1 MLGKRRL
8 SAGQLES
15 PAKRRATSVPCTP
28 QKPRPQRASYV
39 PRPSL
44 DFSGLPETPLDSPG
58 NPLGRHHV
66 VKLSRRLP
74 DPSSFGKHVVLRMQL
89 VVHSAKRVHPVYR
102 IVQLP
107 LNYTFT
113 HLRALIAYLFGG
125 PHDGDDHS
133 GGRHVFE
140 VKRDVVMHSKK
151 RPGEIFSAVT
161 TVKLSGSKHPFTHQD
176 EEKVFDDDED
186 ELQEDD
192 TRWEGEEDF
201 TIAQVFP
208 MGLNSSDAV
217 KDSLTRAIVWKSNT
231 NPAVQ
236 LHLTINTEAVKTRR
250 GKGNAP
256 FVFRSHG
263 QTSLLARNDLGDY
276 DDVEEDAGG
285 DTETDEEG
293 DETDPMIARWNREGA
308 FEKFFRRRAIRTL
321 GELEVDEPKTPGL
334 TYSSS
339 PTQASSSPV
348 LPTPANATNVYPFPS
363 VYASG
368 PSSSYMHGNEL
379 PFSTFPKFTPLPSAH
394 LRKRVDSTEKFIALE
409 KRKPWM
415 TKYDEVDSDR
425 GSSAE
430 PEETRLG
437 PARKRKVAVSVKAGG
452 ERVRASALLKAEA
465 SRSRSSALLKASAP
479 ISMKAVS
486 SKPASSKP
494 GPSHEADDEELDD
507 DFLTE
512 MLRQS
517 QEEDEDAARAEED
530 AGHDE
535 EGAAH
540 DEEGVAH
547 DHEENPF
554 LVDEDERAEQ
564 EEDERAGDEED
575 GLAGDNDDELAGD
588 NDDELAGDD
597 ELVYERPSDDLL
609 DEDLFIDLTRED
621 EVYEREVS
629 VEP

>member
-8 SAGQLES
+8 SAGQLEL

-28 QKPRPQRASYV
+28 QKPRPQRTSYV

-44 DFSGLPETPLDSPG
+44 DFSGLPENPLDSPG

-102 IVQLP
+102 VVQLP

-125 PHDGDDHS
+125 PSDGDDHS
-133 GGRHVFE
+133 SGRHVFE

-186 ELQEDD
+186 KLQEDD

-217 KDSLTRAIVWKSNT
+217 KDSLTRAIVWKSNA

-236 LHLTINTEAVKTRR
+236 LHLTINTESVKTRR

-256 FVFRSHG
+256 FVFKSHG
-263 QTSLLARNDLGDY
+263 QTSLLTRDSDDY

-363 VYASG
+363 AYGSGPSVHASG
-368 PSSSYMHGNEL
+368 PSSYMHGNEL

-437 PARKRKVAVSVKAGG
+437 PARKRKVAISHSHSRKVSMAVKAAA
-452 ERVRASALLKAEA
+452 ERARASALLKAGA
-465 SRSRSSALLKASAP
+465 ST
-479 ISMKAVS
+479 SMKTGTSRPQVVTW
-486 SKPASSKP
+486 KPQA
-494 GPSHEADDEELDD
+494 GPSHAADDEELDD

-517 QEEDEDAARAEED
+517 QEEDEAAARAEEEAAF
-530 AGHDE
+530 AGGDE
-535 EGAAH
+535 
-540 DEEGVAH
+540 DENPFVAH
-547 DHEENPF
+547 EEEENPF
-554 LVDEDERAEQ
+554 APADHDEEDQLEGDNEQ
-564 EEDERAGDEED
+564 EEDE
-575 GLAGDNDDELAGD
+575 LAYDDD
-588 NDDELAGDD
+588 
-597 ELVYERPSDDLL
+597 LVYERPSDDLL

-621 EVYEREVS
+621 EVYERAVS

>member
-8 SAGQLES
+8 FAGQLES

-44 DFSGLPETPLDSPG
+44 DFSGLPENPLDSPG

-125 PHDGDDHS
+125 PYDGDDHS
-133 GGRHVFE
+133 SGRHVFE

-161 TVKLSGSKHPFTHQD
+161 TVKLSGSKHPFTHED

-217 KDSLTRAIVWKSNT
+217 KDSLTRAIVWKSNN
-231 NPAVQ
+231 NPAIQ
-236 LHLTINTEAVKTRR
+236 LHLTINTESVKTRR

-256 FVFRSHG
+256 FVFRAHG
-263 QTSLLARNDLGDY
+263 QTSLLARDPDHDY
-276 DDVEEDAGG
+276 SDVEDDAGG

-293 DETDPMIARWNREGA
+293 DETDPMIAKWNREGA

-368 PSSSYMHGNEL
+368 PSVYASGPASYMHGNEL

-415 TKYDEVDSDR
+415 TKYDEVDSER

-430 PEETRLG
+430 PEEERLG
-437 PARKRKVAVSVKAGG
+437 PVRKRKVAVSMKAGAA
-452 ERVRASALLKAEA
+452 RARASALLKAGA
-465 SRSRSSALLKASAP
+465 STSLKAGSSH
-479 ISMKAVS
+479 SMKAGP
-486 SKPASSKP
+486 SKPQA
-494 GPSHEADDEELDD
+494 GPSHAADDEELDD

-517 QEEDEDAARAEED
+517 QEEDEAEE
-530 AGHDE
+530 AAE
-535 EGAAH
+535 EEAA
-540 DEEGVAH
+540 V
-547 DHEENPF
+547 
-554 LVDEDERAEQ
+554 VDEDENPFAPADDYDDEHAEQ
-564 EEDERAGDEED
+564 EEDQ
-575 GLAGDNDDELAGD
+575 LAGDNDDD
-588 NDDELAGDD
+588 
-597 ELVYERPSDDLL
+597 LVYERPSDDLL
-609 DEDLFIDLTRED
+609 EEDDFIDLTRED

>member
-44 DFSGLPETPLDSPG
+44 DFSGLPENPLDSPG

-125 PHDGDDHS
+125 PSDGDDHS
-133 GGRHVFE
+133 SGRHVFE

-217 KDSLTRAIVWKSNT
+217 KDSLTRAIVW
-231 NPAVQ
+231 
-236 LHLTINTEAVKTRR
+236 
-250 GKGNAP
+250 
-256 FVFRSHG
+256 
-263 QTSLLARNDLGDY
+263 
-276 DDVEEDAGG
+276 
-285 DTETDEEG
+285 
-293 DETDPMIARWNREGA
+293 
-308 FEKFFRRRAIRTL
+308 
-321 GELEVDEPKTPGL
+321 
-334 TYSSS
+334 
-339 PTQASSSPV
+339 
-348 LPTPANATNVYPFPS
+348 
-363 VYASG
+363 
-368 PSSSYMHGNEL
+368 
-379 PFSTFPKFTPLPSAH
+379 
-394 LRKRVDSTEKFIALE
+394 
-409 KRKPWM
+409 
-415 TKYDEVDSDR
+415 
-425 GSSAE
+425 
-430 PEETRLG
+430 
-437 PARKRKVAVSVKAGG
+437 
-452 ERVRASALLKAEA
+452 VRATQQGFCLPDTGGWTAFYKNMIFANTTIDDR
-465 SRSRSSALLKASAP
+465 RS
-479 ISMKAVS
+479 
-486 SKPASSKP
+486 
-494 GPSHEADDEELDD
+494 D
-507 DFLTE
+507 
-512 MLRQS
+512 
-517 QEEDEDAARAEED
+517 
-530 AGHDE
+530 
-535 EGAAH
+535 
-540 DEEGVAH
+540 
-547 DHEENPF
+547 
-554 LVDEDERAEQ
+554 
-564 EEDERAGDEED
+564 
-575 GLAGDNDDELAGD
+575 
-588 NDDELAGDD
+588 
-597 ELVYERPSDDLL
+597 
-609 DEDLFIDLTRED
+609 
-621 EVYEREVS
+621 
-629 VEP
+629 

>member
-1 MLGKRRL
+1 MMLGKRRL

-44 DFSGLPETPLDSPG
+44 DFSGLPENPLDSPG

-125 PHDGDDHS
+125 PNDGDDHS
-133 GGRHVFE
+133 SGRHVFE

-217 KDSLTRAIVWKSNT
+217 KDSLTRAIVWKLNN

-236 LHLTINTEAVKTRR
+236 LHLTINTESVKTRR

-256 FVFRSHG
+256 FVFKAHG
-263 QTSLLARNDLGDY
+263 QTSLLARDPDHDY
-276 DDVEEDAGG
+276 SDVEDDAGG

-293 DETDPMIARWNREGA
+293 DETDPMIAKWNREGA

-368 PSSSYMHGNEL
+368 PSVYASGPSSYMHGNEL

-415 TKYDEVDSDR
+415 TKYDEVDSER

-430 PEETRLG
+430 PEEERLG
-437 PARKRKVAVSVKAGG
+437 PVRKRKVAVSMKAGAA
-452 ERVRASALLKAEA
+452 RARASVLLKAGA
-465 SRSRSSALLKASAP
+465 SHSRSSALLEAGAST
-479 ISMKAVS
+479 SMKAGTSKAQVGP
-486 SKPASSKP
+486 SKPQP
-494 GPSHEADDEELDD
+494 EADDEELDD

-517 QEEDEDAARAEED
+517 QEEDEAAARAEEEAAED
-530 AGHDE
+530 AE
-535 EGAAH
+535 AAFWEGDAA
-540 DEEGVAH
+540 
-547 DHEENPF
+547 
-554 LVDEDERAEQ
+554 AEQ
-564 EEDERAGDEED
+564 EDDHAADEE
-575 GLAGDNDDELAGD
+575 
-588 NDDELAGDD
+588 DELAGDD
-597 ELVYERPSDDLL
+597 DLVYERLSDDLL
-609 DEDLFIDLTRED
+609 EEDDFIDLTRED